1 MKPFHDGLMIVFSEV
16 SHPDT
21 TFEVKLIDEMRN
33 PCAWRTIGR
42 SPSNEKYGYVARMS
56 KRFVGDK
63 LMNVVRIDYQIEEE
77 GKWEENEVFNGAVI
91 YLHSQAA

>member
-1 MKPFHDGLMIVFSEV
+1 
-16 SHPDT
+16 
-21 TFEVKLIDEMRN
+21 
-33 PCAWRTIGR
+33 
-42 SPSNEKYGYVARMS
+42 MS

-77 GKWEENEVFNGAVI
+77 SKWEENEVFNGAVI